1 METALKYIID
11 KFKADL
17 IRAYLEKCKLYMTN
31 IISAGNPLDQKRVAV
46 YNYVLT
52 LKQGFKP

>member
-1 METALKYIID
+1 MKYIID

-31 IISAGNPLDQKRVAV
+31 IISAGNPLDQKWVAV

>member
-1 METALKYIID
+1 METALKCIFE
-11 KFKADL
+11 KLNADL
-17 IRAYLEKCKLYMTN
+17 IRAYLEKRRLYMTN

>member
-1 METALKYIID
+1 MKYIID

-31 IISAGNPLDQKRVAV
+31 IISAGNPLDQKRVEV
-46 YNYVLT
+46 YNYVLG
-52 LKQGFKP
+52 LL